1 MTGLSRPA
9 TIAVALAAAGATV
22 LAGGAAAG
30 GAPEAG
36 PAAEPVTKKVKV
48 GDNFFKPAKAIV
60 PKNSKISW
68 KWLRGNGETHD
79 VLLVKKPKGVKKFQS
94 APAATEYTFRRK
106 LTKPGK
112 YFLVC
117 TYHEEMT
124 MNIRVKG

>member
-1 MTGLSRPA
+1 MTRTSRTVRFA
-9 TIAVALAAAGATV
+9 IALAAAGAAA

-48 GDNFFKPAKAIV
+48 GDNFFKPARATV

-68 KWLRGNGETHD
+68 KWLQGNGETHD
-79 VLLVKKPKGVKKFQS
+79 VLLVNKPKGVKKFQS
-94 APAATEYTFRRK
+94 APAATDFSFRRK
-106 LTKPGK
+106 LRKPGK

-117 TYHEEMT
+117 TFHEEMT
-124 MNIRVKG
+124 MNIKVKG